1 MGTNGNF
8 LDRKLEKEFRAR
20 WGPSAPILQA
30 EGPAGWESQQGSTMI
45 ASISRIRAL
54 EML

>member
-20 WGPSAPILQA
+20 WGPSAPVLQA
-30 EGPAGWESQQGSTMI
+30 EGPAGWGSQQRNTVI
-45 ASISRIRAL
+45 TFISRIRTL